1 MKRGPAMRQTEHV
14 WQVIDD
20 IVQTKFTAGKHRV
33 VLDITMSGKPTD
45 SMQEPGTSVRW
56 YATIVGLY
64 PTTST
69 LLFTCLINTT
79 STN

>member
-1 MKRGPAMRQTEHV
+1 MKHGPAMRQTEHV

-20 IVQTKFTAGKHRV
+20 IPQTKFTVSKHRV
-33 VLDITMSGKPTD
+33 VLDITMSGTPNN

-69 LLFTCLINTT
+69 LLFTCLNTT